1 MKIGKINITFVWPA
15 PDHLIHFF
23 AGMSIMAITGSWI
36 LVAIAALGREAY
48 NIFYQKKKDYMVTSI
63 PRYVLIGKDG
73 LILDANAPGP
83 ASGILL
89 EVLQEAS
96 ASRIQ

>member
-48 NIFYQKKKDYMVTSI
+48 NIFYQKKKDYMDSLLDVFYT
-63 PRYVLIGKDG
+63 VDGAIGG
-73 LILDANAPGP
+73 FIL
-83 ASGILL
+83 
-89 EVLQEAS
+89 EAFVHDFFGGT
-96 ASRIQ
+96 IWF